1 MTELVYTSFT
11 ITVHLVT
18 VELDLHLSTL
28 TVY

>member
-1 MTELVYTSFT
+1 MTELVYTCFT
-11 ITVHLVT
+11 ITVSLVT